1 MYKKILGTKNPAD
14 ILTKHAAGDLRD
26 KHLETVGVVP
36 MSGRAETAPEL
47 MNIQDSG
54 YKVESQIEW
63 FVTETEDAEKEI
75 NEVKA
80 QSKGE
85 HSEGELRDINGKH
98 VKFSNI
104 M

>member
-1 MYKKILGTKNPAD
+1 M
-14 ILTKHAAGDLRD
+14 TKHVAGDLLD

-54 YKVESQIEW
+54 YEVESQIEW
-63 FVTETEDAEKEI
+63 YVTEAEDTEKDI
-75 NEVKA
+75 NGVKA

-85 HSEGELRDINGKH
+85 LSEGELRDTNGKH
-98 VKFSNI
+98 VKSSKTVQFRGIPWSNTGR
-104 M
+104 